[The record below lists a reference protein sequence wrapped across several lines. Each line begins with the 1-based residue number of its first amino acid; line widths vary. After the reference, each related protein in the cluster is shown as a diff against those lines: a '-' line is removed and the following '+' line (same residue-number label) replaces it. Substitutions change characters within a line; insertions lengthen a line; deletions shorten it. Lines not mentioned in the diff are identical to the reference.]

1 MKAGLRKALFVL
13 SAIFGG
19 LGALFI
25 FIGGLCVGI
34 ADIPNL
40 NYPLTAVI
48 PLIFFFVLDILFVLL
63 PVIAHR
69 YWKEKPC
76 KPLGKVFLILLGVFF
91 VLTAIAAPINRA
103 IQENNIMY
111 VPNHNHELEV
121 VSQEAA
127 SCENAGIIVYKCA
140 NCDYEETKT
149 TPATGHSFIEEIV
162 QAASCSAAG
171 TAKKTCS
178 VCNKT
183 EEIALEKI
191 EHTYEY
197 TTTKAPTLEEKGIET
212 GTCTVCGDTQE
223 KEISK
228 LGTKSNPAEVTV
240 SELVAEINADKDAAK
255 SKYNGKW
262 IKITG
267 KVLSANNVAGMTRF
281 YLYGEHGDSG
291 LRIVCWVNKEVLKPF
306 DYTGETHTFIGQVR
320 EITTVNATEIGDCTI
335 IK

>member
-1 MKAGLRKALFVL
+1 MKEGLRKTLFIL

-63 PVIAHR
+63 PVVAHR

-76 KPLGKVFLILLGVFF
+76 KPLGKVFLILSGVFF

-111 VPNHNHELEV
+111 VPHHEHELEV
-121 VSQEAA
+121 ISQEAA
-127 SCENAGIIVYKCA
+127 TCENAGVAVYKCA
-140 NCDYEETKT
+140 ICDFEETKAV
-149 TPATGHSFIEEIV
+149 PATGHSIAEKVV
-162 QAASCSAAG
+162 QAATCSATG
-171 TAKKTCS
+171 TAKKICS

-183 EEIALEKI
+183 EEIVLDKV

-212 GTCTVCGDTQE
+212 GTCTVCGDTKE
-223 KEISK
+223 KELSK
-228 LGTKSNPAEVTV
+228 LGTKSNPAKVTV
-240 SELVAEINADKDAAK
+240 SELVAEINADIDAAK
-255 SKYNGKW
+255 DKYNGKW

-267 KVLSANNVAGMTRF
+267 KVTQVVDGGIMTGY
-281 YLYGEHGDSG
+281 YLYGKRGDSG
-291 LRIVCWVNKEVLKPF
+291 LRIVCWRDGDIYKGAMVGN
-306 DYTGETHTFIGQVR
+306 TFTFVGQVR
-320 EITTVNATEIGDCTI
+320 EITTFNATEIGDCTI